1 MRIVDQ
7 AKAILS
13 EKLNAGDWV
22 IDATAGNGHDTLFL
36 KQCVGEEGKVWAF
49 DVQAQALEQTQ
60 LRLSEAGFKAGV
72 EYIHAGH
79 EHLLEK
85 IPEAAQGKIAAIMF
99 NLGYLPGGDKA
110 LITKTETTLSA
121 LNQSLEVLEPGGILS
136 IILYPGHSG
145 GNEEAE
151 AVLRWGKSL
160 PENTVFEQK
169 KPEEIRTKRSPEL
182 VLIYKQKKA

>member
-7 AKAILS
+7 AKAVLS
-13 EKLNAGDWV
+13 ENLNAGDWV

-49 DVQAQALEQTQ
+49 DVQAQALEQTK
-60 LRLSEAGFKAGV
+60 LKLTEAGLEAGT

-85 IPEAAQGKIAAIMF
+85 ISEAAQEKIAAIMF

-110 LITKTETTLSA
+110 LITQTETTLNA
-121 LNQSLEVLEPGGILS
+121 LNQSLEVLAPGGILS
-136 IILYPGHSG
+136 IILYPGHPG
-145 GNEEAE
+145 GSEEAE
-151 AVLRWGKSL
+151 AVIRWGESL
-160 PENTVFEQK
+160 AKGVTFEHK
-169 KPEEIRTKRSPEL
+169 KPEEIRAKRSPEL
-182 VLIYKQKKA
+182 VLIYKPKNI